1 MTKYRMDIFKPGRK
15 PGHPTPLLW
24 RRHDIFATDDATAKA
39 EAQALYR
46 IHVSTR
52 TLTYFY
58 LCDSGGRPV
67 YESPG

>member
-39 EAQALYR
+39 GAEALYR
-46 IHVSTR
+46 THGSAR
-52 TLTYFY
+52 TLTCFY

-67 YESPG
+67 YGSPG